1 MVPVDPGQL
10 LPASSRRLL
19 AEAGSRSLDL
29 LCRRLLLTNK
39 HRNFV
44 CEGGCLSTEVAFAL
58 CTQPFWVRF
67 RIFSIKKFNV
77 VEI

>member
-10 LPASSRRLL
+10 LPVSSRRLL
-19 AEAGSRSLDL
+19 AEAGTRSLDL

-39 HRNFV
+39 QIMSVR
-44 CEGGCLSTEVAFAL
+44 GCLSTEVAFAL